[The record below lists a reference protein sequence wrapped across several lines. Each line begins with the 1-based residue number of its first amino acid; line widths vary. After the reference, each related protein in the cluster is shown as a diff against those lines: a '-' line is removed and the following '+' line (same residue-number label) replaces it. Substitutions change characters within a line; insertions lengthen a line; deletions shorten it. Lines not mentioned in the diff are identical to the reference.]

1 MKKKKIMLWWSHN
14 HGIMCRA
21 EKIKRMKYSI
31 LIISYL
37 QQKRSPKKKLGQT
50 LHKCKWY
57 GSVVPVGISIIN
69 LE

>member
-1 MKKKKIMLWWSHN
+1 
-14 HGIMCRA
+14 MCRA

-57 GSVVPVGISIIN
+57 GSVVPVGIIN